1 MEGMRGRPI
10 YGFAWESVRDSDW
23 GDIDPWNT
31 GCGISPDPERTDVL
45 LSLIIIAIGFALL
58 VFGANFLVD
67 GACNIARRLGMP
79 DRVAGLT
86 IVAIGTSLP
95 ELVVSITS
103 AAGGHADM
111 AFGNVVGSCL
121 ANLLLIL
128 GLSAVIAPV
137 TLSRS
142 TQRFEIPVSV
152 AATALLALFA
162 NTDGQVT
169 LVEGIILLVAF
180 AAFVVRTAVVG
191 LSEGASEKDAE
202 TEADA
207 ADADPVA
214 EPLVFRSAIMVVL
227 GIAMLKFGADF
238 VVDNSVEI
246 ASALGISERIIGITV
261 VALGTCLPEL
271 VTSVVAAFRGNSDIA
286 VGNVVGSNISNLLL
300 VMGGPALVANIPYD
314 AAYNVDLALLAIF
327 SLALVG
333 FAFIGRRH
341 EMSRANGV
349 IFVVLYAA
357 YIATSVLR

>member
-1 MEGMRGRPI
+1 M
-10 YGFAWESVRDSDW
+10 
-23 GDIDPWNT
+23 
-31 GCGISPDPERTDVL
+31 L
-45 LSLIIIAIGFALL
+45 LSLIIIAVGFAMLI
-58 VFGANFLVD
+58 FGANWLVD
-67 GACNIARRLGMP
+67 GACSIAARLGVP
-79 DRVAGLT
+79 ERVAGLT

-95 ELVVSITS
+95 ELVVSVTS
-103 AAGGHADM
+103 AVGGHADM
-111 AFGNVVGSCL
+111 AFGNVMGSCL

-152 AATALLALFA
+152 AACGLLALVA

-169 LVEGIILLVAF
+169 MLEGVVLLAAF
-180 AAFVVRTAVVG
+180 AAFVARTVVVG
-191 LSEGASEKDAE
+191 LKEGAGEKDADQKGVP
-202 TEADA
+202 ADEPTS
-207 ADADPVA
+207 PVR
-214 EPLVFRSAIMVVL
+214 PLSTLRDLALIVV
-227 GIAMLKFGADF
+227 GIALLKFGADF
-238 VVDNSVEI
+238 VVDNATAI
-246 ASALGISERIIGITV
+246 ASAMGISERIIGITV

-300 VMGGPALVANIPYD
+300 VMGGPALFSSIAYD
-314 AAYNVDLALLAIF
+314 PVYNADLVLLAIF
-327 SLALVG
+327 SLVLVG

-349 IFVVLYAA
+349 VFVVLYVA

>member
-1 MEGMRGRPI
+1 M
-10 YGFAWESVRDSDW
+10 
-23 GDIDPWNT
+23 
-31 GCGISPDPERTDVL
+31 L

-58 VFGANFLVD
+58 IFGANWLVE
-67 GACNIARRLGMP
+67 GACNIAARLGVP
-79 DRVAGLT
+79 ERVAGLT

-95 ELVVSITS
+95 ELVVSVTS
-103 AAGGHADM
+103 AVGGHADM
-111 AFGNVVGSCL
+111 AFGNVMGSCL

-128 GLSAVIAPV
+128 GLSAVIKPV

-152 AATALLALFA
+152 AACGLLALVA

-169 LVEGIILLVAF
+169 ALEGVILLVAF
-180 AAFVVRTAVVG
+180 GLFVARTVAVG
-191 LSEGASEKDAE
+191 LHEGASGM
-202 TEADA
+202 TEADR
-207 ADADPVA
+207 DLEEEFEEEGRTSNPIRD
-214 EPLVFRSAIMVVL
+214 LVFIVL

-238 VVDNSVEI
+238 VVENAIAI
-246 ASALGISERIIGITV
+246 ASAVGISERVIGITV

-300 VMGGPALVANIPYD
+300 VMGGPALFASIPYD
-314 AAYNVDLALLAIF
+314 PAYNLDLVLLALF

-349 IFVVLYAA
+349 VFVVLYAA

>member
-1 MEGMRGRPI
+1 M
-10 YGFAWESVRDSDW
+10 
-23 GDIDPWNT
+23 
-31 GCGISPDPERTDVL
+31 L

-67 GACNIARRLGMP
+67 GACSIARRLGMP

-169 LVEGIILLVAF
+169 LVEGVILLVAF
-180 AAFVVRTAVVG
+180 AAVVG
-191 LSEGASEKDAE
+191 LAEGAGEKDAE
-202 TEADA
+202 TED

-227 GIAMLKFGADF
+227 GITMLKFGADF

-349 IFVVLYAA
+349 VFVVLYAA

>member
-1 MEGMRGRPI
+1 M
-10 YGFAWESVRDSDW
+10 
-23 GDIDPWNT
+23 
-31 GCGISPDPERTDVL
+31 L
-45 LSLIIIAIGFALL
+45 LSLIIIAVGFAMLI
-58 VFGANFLVD
+58 FGANWLVD
-67 GACNIARRLGMP
+67 GACSIAARLGVP
-79 DRVAGLT
+79 ERVAGLT

-95 ELVVSITS
+95 ELVVSVTS
-103 AAGGHADM
+103 AVGGHADM
-111 AFGNVVGSCL
+111 AFGNVMGSCL

-152 AATALLALFA
+152 AACGLLALVA

-169 LVEGIILLVAF
+169 MLEGVVLLAAF
-180 AAFVVRTAVVG
+180 AAFVARTVVVG
-191 LSEGASEKDAE
+191 LKEGAGEKDADQKGVP
-202 TEADA
+202 ADEPA
-207 ADADPVA
+207 SPVR
-214 EPLVFRSAIMVVL
+214 PLSTLRDLALIVV
-227 GIAMLKFGADF
+227 GIALLKFGADF
-238 VVDNSVEI
+238 VVDNATAI
-246 ASALGISERIIGITV
+246 ASAMGISERIIGITV

-300 VMGGPALVANIPYD
+300 VMGGPVLFSSIAYDPVYNADLV
-314 AAYNVDLALLAIF
+314 LLAIF
-327 SLALVG
+327 SLVLVG

-349 IFVVLYAA
+349 VFVVLYVA

>member
-1 MEGMRGRPI
+1 M
-10 YGFAWESVRDSDW
+10 
-23 GDIDPWNT
+23 
-31 GCGISPDPERTDVL
+31 L

-58 VFGANFLVD
+58 IFGANWLVE
-67 GACNIARRLGMP
+67 GACNIAARLGVP
-79 DRVAGLT
+79 ERVAGLT
-86 IVAIGTSLP
+86 IVAVGTSLP
-95 ELVVSITS
+95 ELVVSVTS
-103 AAGGHADM
+103 AVGGHADM
-111 AFGNVVGSCL
+111 AFGNVMGSCL

-128 GLSAVIAPV
+128 GLSAVIKPV

-152 AATALLALFA
+152 AACGLLALVA

-169 LVEGIILLVAF
+169 ALEGVVLLVAF
-180 AAFVVRTAVVG
+180 GLFVARTVAVG
-191 LSEGASEKDAE
+191 LQEGAGGM
-202 TEADA
+202 T
-207 ADADPVA
+207 DADRTLEEEFEEEGRTSNPIRD
-214 EPLVFRSAIMVVL
+214 LVFIVL

-238 VVDNSVEI
+238 VVENAIVI
-246 ASALGISERIIGITV
+246 ASAVGISERVIGITV

-300 VMGGPALVANIPYD
+300 VMGGPALFASIPYD
-314 AAYNVDLALLAIF
+314 PAYNLDLVLLALF
-327 SLALVG
+327 SLVLVG

-349 IFVVLYAA
+349 VFVVLYAA

>member
-1 MEGMRGRPI
+1 MWHQPI
-10 YGFAWESVRDSDW
+10 
-23 GDIDPWNT
+23 
-31 GCGISPDPERTDVL
+31 ISPSPERTDVL
-45 LSLIIIAIGFALL
+45 LSLLVIAIGFALL

-67 GACNIARRLGMP
+67 GACSIARRLGVP

-86 IVAIGTSLP
+86 IVAVGTSLP
-95 ELVVSITS
+95 ELVVSVTS
-103 AAGGHADM
+103 AVGGHADM

-152 AATALLALFA
+152 AACGLLALLA
-162 NTDGQVT
+162 NTGGQVT
-169 LVEGIILLVAF
+169 MLEGVVLLVAF
-180 AAFVVRTAVVG
+180 AAFVARTVRVG
-191 LSEGASEKDAE
+191 LAEGAGEKDE
-202 TEADA
+202 GA
-207 ADADPVA
+207 ASEDVEPQPVF
-214 EPLVFRSAIMVVL
+214 FRSLVMVAV
-227 GIAMLKFGADF
+227 GIAMLKFGADL
-238 VVDNSVEI
+238 VVDNATAI
-246 ASALGISERIIGITV
+246 ASAMGISERIIGITV

-349 IFVVLYAA
+349 VFVVLYAA

>member
-1 MEGMRGRPI
+1 M
-10 YGFAWESVRDSDW
+10 
-23 GDIDPWNT
+23 
-31 GCGISPDPERTDVL
+31 L
-45 LSLIIIAIGFALL
+45 LSLIVIVLGFALL
-58 VFGANFLVD
+58 IFGANFLVD
-67 GACNIARRLGMP
+67 GACSIAARLGVP
-79 DRVAGLT
+79 ERVAGLT

-95 ELVVSITS
+95 ELVVSVTS
-103 AAGGHADM
+103 AVGGHADM
-111 AFGNVVGSCL
+111 AFGNVMGSCL

-152 AATALLALFA
+152 AACGLLALVA

-169 LVEGIILLVAF
+169 MVEGVVLL
-180 AAFVVRTAVVG
+180 AAFVAFVARTVVVG
-191 LSEGASEKDAE
+191 LGEGA
-202 TEADA
+202 TERDGAPE
-207 ADADPVA
+207 DPNTGTVSA
-214 EPLVFRSAIMVVL
+214 NTFRDLLFIVG

-246 ASALGISERIIGITV
+246 AGAMGISERIIGITV

-300 VMGGPALVANIPYD
+300 VMGGPALFANIPYD
-314 AAYNVDLALLAIF
+314 AAYNVDLALLAFF
-327 SLALVG
+327 SAVLVG

-349 IFVVLYAA
+349 VFVVLYAA
-357 YIATSVLR
+357 YIATSVMR

>member
-1 MEGMRGRPI
+1 M
-10 YGFAWESVRDSDW
+10 
-23 GDIDPWNT
+23 
-31 GCGISPDPERTDVL
+31 L
-45 LSLIIIAIGFALL
+45 LSLIIIAIGFAMLI
-58 VFGANFLVD
+58 FGANWLVD
-67 GACNIARRLGMP
+67 GACSIAARLGVP
-79 DRVAGLT
+79 ERVAGLT

-95 ELVVSITS
+95 ELVVSVTS
-103 AAGGHADM
+103 AVGGHADM
-111 AFGNVVGSCL
+111 AFGNVMGSCL

-152 AATALLALFA
+152 AACGLLALVA

-169 LVEGIILLVAF
+169 MLEGIVLLVAF
-180 AAFVVRTAVVG
+180 AAFVARTVVVG
-191 LSEGASEKDAE
+191 LKEGSDEKDANQK
-202 TEADA
+202 DA
-207 ADADPVA
+207 SID
-214 EPLVFRSAIMVVL
+214 ESASPTRPSNTLRDLALIVV
-227 GIAMLKFGADF
+227 GIALLKFGADF
-238 VVDNSVEI
+238 VVDNATAI
-246 ASALGISERIIGITV
+246 ASAMGISERIIGITV

-300 VMGGPALVANIPYD
+300 VMGGPALFSSIAYD
-314 AAYNVDLALLAIF
+314 PVYNADLVLLAIF
-327 SLALVG
+327 SLVLVG

-349 IFVVLYAA
+349 VFVVLYVA